1 MKKEDYIELL
11 KKEDY
16 NALANIS
23 FISDLLTTEYENKTL
38 AEYLLEKG
46 IHSESMDNYVKYH
59 LDLGVLYLKYN
70 ITKPLLNSSFK
81 VLFTNYNGNLII
93 DLILDRINDDEKIEL
108 YNNLKTN
115 SYSNFHDNEREI
127 IDIYLRHGIV
137 LPIVFAKTH
146 LNEEVNYELSD
157 DDQELINEFR
167 GLFKDHEQKFLSF
180 IINELKRSLLKNHD
194 RTVNDIKKMIKLK
207 QENPEFIFIN
217 SGNKGGE
224 SYDNE
229 TKQFITSP
237 TEPVMFEHE
246 LSHLLYESFETLSDD
261 TFSKYK
267 ELTNLLDN
275 EETLNKIKIYLEK
288 FHKEHE
294 GMKNYFK
301 NLYYKKIDE
310 IYGSFDNYLDVVCKD
325 MLNSKTFMFELWNH
339 ERGTTS
345 FYMVSEFNIRDIV
358 LEFLTIEREEFIR
371 INLRKYFA
379 PELMLENMLDAI
391 LRGKVF
397 DEELDIHCL
406 SGHGSLY
413 FSVLE
418 TRSFDECLANYD
430 AIKKSVKSDKLID
443 DLNNLIGL
451 DLLNFL
457 DNYIKKNREGEYGHR

>member
-16 NALANIS
+16 ETLANIN
-23 FISDLLTTEYENKTL
+23 FTSDLLEIEYENKTL
-38 AEYLLEKG
+38 AEHLLEKG
-46 IHSESMDNYVKYH
+46 IHSEKMDNYVKNQ
-59 LDLGVLYLKYN
+59 LELTRLYLKYN

-93 DLILDRINDDEKIEL
+93 DLILDKINDDEKMEL

-115 SYSNFHDNEREI
+115 SYSDFHDNEREI

-146 LNEEVNYELSD
+146 LNEEISYDLSYE
-157 DDQELINEFR
+157 DQELINEFSN
-167 GLFKDHEQKFLSF
+167 LFKDHEKKFLSF
-180 IINELKRSLLKNHD
+180 IINELKRSLLKKHD

-217 SGNKGGE
+217 SCNKGGE

-229 TKQFITSP
+229 TKEFITSP

-267 ELTNLLDN
+267 ELTNQIDN
-275 EETLNKIKIYLEK
+275 EKTLDKIKIYLEN

-310 IYGSFDNYLDVVCKD
+310 TYRSFDDYLDIVCRD
-325 MLNSKTFMFELWNH
+325 MLNSKTSILEFWNH
-339 ERGTTS
+339 ENNTLV
-345 FYMVSEFNIRDIV
+345 FNMVSEFNIRDVV

-391 LRGKVF
+391 LNGKVF
-397 DEELDIHCL
+397 DEELDIPCL

-430 AIKKSVKSDKLID
+430 AIKKSAKSDKLIS
-443 DLNNLIGL
+443 DLNDLIGS